1 MQKTKKRVVGISIIF
16 VLLLLLFAGSLV
28 PGYAK
33 NHVSAASYF
42 SAERYTESDN
52 LLQSDGTESD
62 KTIRAFAKEV
72 KTASANTY
80 FPELAQ
86 VIPREYQESAV
97 ANNTFQF
104 YGAEYGFY
112 LVKEGNY
119 FDLLLIDFVFEGEDL
134 NSNEFVIDIRPILQQ
149 SFVREQTDGEY
160 RWRKYDGYR
169 NRYYVANPR
178 FAVGILNE
186 NDLNYGNELYDKTK
200 DEGLIILQSR
210 VNYSKLCYKTE
221 KDLIEITK
229 RFGIK
234 KAIDYALI
242 ALDAVPFAP
251 VGTIIGEV
259 LDLYD
264 FFQDVNKEKKETN
277 IVVNSSNTIFSQMP
291 KAEQRSS
298 EAPGYSR
305 SVAVAACDEIVLGA
319 VQDSNDTSYAQC
331 IVQLNDGNY
340 RSRLIQK
347 CEFDIVRRAFDYSS
361 MKYVAGNWED
371 RNAPEISFRREQ
383 VIYPDAAPQP
393 TLTQEQI
400 TGRIIP
406 LYCLPNGEQIFR
418 VAPTYSG
425 EYNFRL
431 SDYFSLSVDGVAR
444 SNTDGIYRVF
454 LSAGQ
459 VHKIV
464 VRNTSG
470 LLHTTQSMICDVAE
484 RDTLPISVRGKDT
497 YIRKYR
503 ATENGVFKVATSNGN
518 VAIEVLNHAFQ
529 PVEYLTDS
537 GNANERYCTF
547 ASNGVYYFVL
557 RNGLSQ
563 TVAVNVTVVSP
574 LAIRKNENV
583 SVTESNKFATVQNE
597 QSQPSYYR
605 LTVNSGTAKVVCGGE
620 VTLVAS
626 ASKNEYIFS
635 LQAQEQCYII
645 FQNPSANVTARME
658 IDKRY
663 YRWKVDGKILEESTV
678 KLYTKDKTGY
688 SVELVSWVDGKD
700 KPIDTRYVLPP
711 NSDCVETLQYGT
723 LTLKSVAESDAYNSK
738 TFILYTFFA
747 PDYILTVVVNE
758 YSQVTL
764 DHKNETGRTE
774 TVYGRYG
781 SQLPNVTVP
790 TRNKYRFEGYYSSEN
805 GSGKRYYN
813 AQGVGVTWDK
823 SGGEIRLY
831 AKWTRVAYEVRI
843 KYPGLTASGTQTL
856 TIGEKFMINDL
867 LKRPGYDFEGL
878 YSGQNGTGDCYVKG
892 RLIVSKGADQYGQ
905 MRTYYSLIQ
914 EPQLAWQ
921 IANDSQTL
929 YVNWKPLEFAN
940 FKVEMR
946 DTEGVLKGHG
956 PAVTVVHAK
965 AKEFTAPALEG
976 YVFQEWRTNR
986 GATVASNPYLF
997 TPQLDRTGET
1007 NEVTPTLIL
1016 RAIYKQDEC
1025 VAEGTLITL
1034 ADGTRK
1040 PVELLTGN
1048 ERLLVWNLHTGRFD
1062 SAPIL
1067 FIDREI
1073 RTTYSV
1079 LNLSFSDG
1087 TVVKV
1092 IGEHGFWDCNLNR
1105 YVYLR
1110 QDNAHEYLGHVFK
1123 NQAEAG
1129 LGEVTLTGATV
1140 TQEVTVAYS
1149 PVTAEHLCY
1158 FVDGI
1163 LSMPGG
1169 IEGIFNLFEVDAETM
1184 RYDEALMAAD
1194 IEKYGI
1200 FTYEEFSAFVPVNEE
1215 MFEVFNGKYLKVAIG
1230 KGLVTEE
1237 KLMQLAERYAPF
1249 FAEDAV

>member
-72 KTASANTY
+72 KSASANTY
-80 FPELAQ
+80 FPELTQ
-86 VIPREYQESAV
+86 VIPREYFETTAKN
-97 ANNTFQF
+97 ATFQYF
-104 YGAEYGFY
+104 GKEYGFY
-112 LVKEGNY
+112 LVKTGNI
-119 FDLLLIDFVFEGEDL
+119 FDLLLIDFIFESDKNL
-134 NSNEFVIDIRPILQQ
+134 PQEFSVKIEPILQQ
-149 SFVREQTDGEY
+149 SFEKLTTDF
-160 RWRKYDGYR
+160 DGSYIILK
-169 NRYYVANPR
+169 NEDESYRYYVANPR
-178 FAVGILNE
+178 FATILLNE
-186 NDLNYGNELYDKTK
+186 NALNYGNEGYSKQK
-200 DEGLIILQSR
+200 DDGLIIQQMRL
-210 VNYSKLCYKTE
+210 NCSKIEYKTE
-221 KDLIEITK
+221 KDLWEARKNYFVNSIVDIAIASIDKFNIISDIRNRIEYEDELFEQK
-229 RFGIK
+229 REKNI
-234 KAIDYALI
+234 
-242 ALDAVPFAP
+242 P
-251 VGTIIGEV
+251 VGNEANIYSNLTKDGQLNSLTPFFSRTSLHSIQGEV
-259 LDLYD
+259 VLSGSDES
-264 FFQDVNKEKKETN
+264 F
-277 IVVNSSNTIFSQMP
+277 
-291 KAEQRSS
+291 AE
-298 EAPGYSR
+298 A
-305 SVAVAACDEIVLGA
+305 ITVLNA
-319 VQDSNDTSYAQC
+319 T
-331 IVQLNDGNY
+331 NY
-340 RSRLIQK
+340 RSRLFML
-347 CEFDIVRRAFDYSS
+347 CEFDIYRRKDGFSS
-361 MKYVAGNWED
+361 MELVAKSEGHGSAN
-371 RNAPEISFRREQ
+371 EISCYKEQ

-444 SNTDGIYRVF
+444 SNTDGVYRVF

-470 LLHTTQSMICDVAE
+470 LLHTTQSMICDIAE

-537 GNANERYCTF
+537 GTANERYCSF

-563 TVAVNVTVVSP
+563 SVAVNVTVVSP

-790 TRNKYRFEGYYSSEN
+790 TRNKYRFEGYYSGEN

-1215 MFEVFNGKYLKVAIG
+1215 MFEVFNGKYLKIAIG